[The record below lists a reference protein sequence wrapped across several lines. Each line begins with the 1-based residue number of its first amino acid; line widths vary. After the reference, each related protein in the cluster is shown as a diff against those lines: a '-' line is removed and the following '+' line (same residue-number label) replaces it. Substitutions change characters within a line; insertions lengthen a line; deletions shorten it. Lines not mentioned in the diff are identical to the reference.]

1 MASAHPR
8 MLVAVYDRQMVFWL
22 TLAAIGI
29 TGFIIAFLGEFVFGW
44 WDQFGEWLAWITG
57 ALSIIAVLG
66 AAGRFQVRAV
76 GEDVRDLKR
85 TAHRIEQNTQAIPRI
100 EANTEAIPRI
110 EASSQRIEDHT
121 SETVTVLREIR
132 DRLPPR

>member
-1 MASAHPR
+1 MAFAHPR
-8 MLVAVYDRQMVFWL
+8 MLVAAYDRQMVFWL

-44 WDQFGEWLAWITG
+44 WEQFGEWLAWATG
-57 ALSIIAVLG
+57 ALSIIAILG
-66 AAGRFQVRAV
+66 AAASFQLRAV

-85 TAHRIEQNTQAIPRI
+85 TAHRIEANTQTIPRI

-110 EASSQRIEDHT
+110 EANT
-121 SETVTVLREIR
+121 SEAVGLLRDIR